1 MKKFY
6 ILIGVLA
13 GIAVAMLACK
23 KDSEPV
29 ADSANPNPPETQAVL
44 DRVNAFRSQ
53 IEYYKANPA
62 VKDGETENIDDAIW
76 DIEALFNFTYAY
88 PELSY
93 SRTVSYDTTLYL
105 PVNDKQVLLTDL
117 AVFYG
122 QMYEAIS
129 DLYHK
134 TELSDKQF
142 LILDVEAGELHGN
155 TLAMKLHSVQGSVR
169 NNSNNIPDMPQ
180 HWPGPFVEGEW
191 WWYGENGGGFN
202 GYSNS
207 DAAQELTKWLRFY
220 LIPSPPENY
229 TYAYTNI
236 KEAHTNLNSV
246 RYYRFHDSQYDVL
259 DKYADFYIEGHPF
272 VDSDSLVLNRDQLN
286 FHFFGERHIVLHELR
301 TVWSIPTSHVLSY
314 IEIKDGRQTDGREY
328 RKIWHE
334 TSAKYGVRHLMLLKD
349 INKIDL

>member
-29 ADSANPNPPETQAVL
+29 ANSANPNPPETQAVL

-117 AVFYG
+117 TVFYG

-155 TLAMKLHSVQGSVR
+155 TLSVNLHTVQGSVR
-169 NNSNNIPDMPQ
+169 GIQPPVEPPVQWM
-180 HWPGPFVEGEW
+180 GPFEEGERW
-191 WWYGENGGGFN
+191 HFGWEQGGSNGEEGNAATKITEWINRLITPKAHDGFFYQYIHVITKESFDAEMYPFSHDLFSFEN
-202 GYSNS
+202 KFCEFCFYSPS
-207 DAAQELTKWLRFY
+207 FEDEWL
-220 LIPSPPENY
+220 
-229 TYAYTNI
+229 
-236 KEAHTNLNSV
+236 
-246 RYYRFHDSQYDVL
+246 DS
-259 DKYADFYIEGHPF
+259 
-272 VDSDSLVLNRDQLN
+272 DQLN
-286 FHFFGERHIVLHELR
+286 FHFWGERHLVLNELPNQ
-301 TVWSIPTSHVLSY
+301 VDNVGLVPPTHSFFEINIEPMCVRQGDGYQKIYHV
-314 IEIKDGRQTDGREY
+314 T
-328 RKIWHE
+328 
-334 TSAKYGVRHLMLLKD
+334 TAKYGEKILVGTYS
-349 INKIDL
+349 INRAEL